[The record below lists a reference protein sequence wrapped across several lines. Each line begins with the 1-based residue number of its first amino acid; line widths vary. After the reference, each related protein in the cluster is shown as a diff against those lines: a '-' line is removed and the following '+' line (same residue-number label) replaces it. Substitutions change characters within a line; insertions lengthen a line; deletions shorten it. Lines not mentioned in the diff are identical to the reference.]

1 MMPEPLKEPKVRIQ
15 LDLTPKQAERFDN
28 LIHYCD
34 LGSRKELFN
43 VAMSLFYWA
52 TQEASKGRKIASYD
66 ERTDHVETIVV
77 PALDGVA
84 VHVASESARVSSP
97 TAADFG
103 NKKTDR
109 PHFGLVG
116 QGGEA
121 LATSSD

>member
-1 MMPEPLKEPKVRIQ
+1 MMAEPVKESKVRIQ

-77 PALDGVA
+77 PALDGVE
-84 VHVASESARVSSP
+84 VHVANESASASSS
-97 TAADFG
+97 TATDLESRKA
-103 NKKTDR
+103 DR

-116 QGGEA
+116 QRGGV
-121 LATSSD
+121 LASSSD

>member
-1 MMPEPLKEPKVRIQ
+1 MMAEPVKEPKVRIQ

-77 PALDGVA
+77 PALDGVE
-84 VHVASESARVSSP
+84 VHVANESASASSS
-97 TAADFG
+97 TATDLGSRKA
-103 NKKTDR
+103 DR

-116 QGGEA
+116 QRGEA
-121 LATSSD
+121 LASSSD

>member
-28 LIHYCD
+28 LINYCD

-84 VHVASESARVSSP
+84 VHVANEGAGVASP
-97 TAADFG
+97 SVTDTG
-103 NKKTDR
+103 SKRTDR

-116 QGGEA
+116 QGGA
-121 LATSSD
+121 AYATSND

>member
-84 VHVASESARVSSP
+84 VHVANESARVSNP
-97 TAADFG
+97 AATDLKS
-103 NKKTDR
+103 KKTDR
-109 PHFGLVG
+109 SHFGLVG
-116 QGGEA
+116 QRGGA
-121 LATSSD
+121 LATSGD

>member
-1 MMPEPLKEPKVRIQ
+1 MPEPLKEPKVRIQ
-15 LDLTPKQAERFDN
+15 LDLTPKQAERFDH
-28 LIHYCD
+28 LMHYCD

-84 VHVASESARVSSP
+84 VHVANESTSAPSP
-97 TAADFG
+97 AATDVG

-116 QGGEA
+116 QGGKA
-121 LATSSD
+121 FATSTD